1 MPTRSL
7 DDLFAA
13 VARRGLRL
21 ASLFEKTGGGWRA
34 SLAPAA
40 DHRATWINAEGK
52 SAADA
57 VDLALSRAPKTK
69 RANLD
74 DIL

>member
-1 MPTRSL
+1 MTRSL
-7 DDLFAA
+7 DEQFADIS
-13 VARRGLRL
+13 RRGLRL

-40 DHRATWINAEGK
+40 DHKAPWVNGEGK
-52 SAADA
+52 TAHEAIARAMSKAPT
-57 VDLALSRAPKTK
+57 RAPSTD
-69 RANLD
+69 D

>member
-1 MPTRSL
+1 MTRSL
-7 DDLFAA
+7 DEQFAD
-13 VARRGLRL
+13 VSRRGLRL

-40 DHRATWINAEGK
+40 DHKAPWTNGEGDT
-52 SAADA
+52 AHDA
-57 VDLALSRAPKTK
+57 ISRALRKSPVTK
-69 RANLD
+69 SNIDD